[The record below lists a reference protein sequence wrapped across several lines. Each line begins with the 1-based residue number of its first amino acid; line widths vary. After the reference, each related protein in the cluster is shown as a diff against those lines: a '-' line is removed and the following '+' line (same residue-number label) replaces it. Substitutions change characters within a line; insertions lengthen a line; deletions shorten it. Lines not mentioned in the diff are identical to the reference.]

1 MGFPGNGHANHGS
14 NGADRSRSSP
24 FQRLKAATGLAKSKP
39 AEKPA
44 PLQMTPANDVA
55 PMSRGGAGPSV
66 LSANVEMT
74 GSVTSPNE
82 LHLYGVIDGNVRAA
96 ALTIFAGGVVKGD
109 VVAETVLIHGEV
121 DGRIHGQ
128 KVQLFS
134 GAVVRGDITHGS
146 LGLDAG
152 AVFEGASKRSENPLS
167 EAPAIAPRKVLHAK
181 PS

>member
-1 MGFPGNGHANHGS
+1 MGFPGNSGDSNRHT
-14 NGADRSRSSP
+14 NGADKSHSNP
-24 FQRLKAATGLAKSKP
+24 FGRLKAATGFAKSKP
-39 AEKPA
+39 GEKPMA
-44 PLQMTPANDVA
+44 PMTPANDVA
-55 PMSRGGAGPSV
+55 PVSCDGAGPSV

-82 LHLYGVIDGNVRAA
+82 LHLYGSIDGNVRAK

-121 DGRIHGQ
+121 DGRVHGQ

-152 AVFEGASKRSENPLS
+152 AVFEGASKRSENPLA

-181 PS
+181 LS